1 VDGTTL
7 RVPDSAENRETFGG
21 QSGRAETHS
30 GYPLVRMV
38 TLMALRTHLLAAAR
52 FDAYAMPELTL
63 AEDLWSEVPDDS
75 LCIVDRGFFTA
86 SILSTLTLKGRGR
99 HWLTRTRKHT
109 QLRTIK
115 RLGNDDELVEIVL
128 SQRSRERHGES
139 VPQPWIARAVRYQRP
154 GYPPQILLTSMLDH
168 RRYPA
173 REIAALYHERW
184 ELELG
189 FDEVKTEMLDRE
201 EALRSQSPR
210 GIAQEIWALAL
221 VYNLVRAEM
230 EQIADQAGVPP
241 TRISFVTALHLL
253 RSFWFLAA
261 RIAPARLP
269 GQLEKLRGDISRFIL
284 PERRSLR
291 SFPRA
296 VKIKMSNYPRKRPL
310 AERAA

>member
-7 RVPDSAENRETFGG
+7 RVPDSVENRETFGG

-52 FDAYAMPELTL
+52 FGPYATPELTL
-63 AEDLWSEVPDDS
+63 AEDVWAEVPDDS

-86 SILSTLTLKGRGR
+86 SILNRLTVIGRDR
-99 HWLTRTRKHT
+99 HWLTRTRKRT
-109 QLRTIK
+109 QLRIIR
-115 RLGNDDELVEIVL
+115 RLGKDDDLVEIVL
-128 SQRSRERHGES
+128 SPQTRERLGEK

-168 RRYPA
+168 RRYPS

-201 EALRSQSPR
+201 EALRSQTSR
-210 GIAQEIWALAL
+210 GIAQEIWALTL

-230 EQIADQAGVPP
+230 QQIAEEAGVAP

-253 RSFWFLAA
+253 RGFWFLAA

-269 GQLEKLRGDISRFIL
+269 GQLHKLRGDISRFIL

-310 AERAA
+310 AEAA